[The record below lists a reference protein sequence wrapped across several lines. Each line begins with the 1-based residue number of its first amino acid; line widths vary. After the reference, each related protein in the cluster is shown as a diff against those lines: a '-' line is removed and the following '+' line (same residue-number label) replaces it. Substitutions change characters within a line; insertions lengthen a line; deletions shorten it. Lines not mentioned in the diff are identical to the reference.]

1 MDGSITTITQQQLAL
16 DADAEADRMPNDP
29 TQLEIRQAM
38 LEIHNSRR
46 AQAKHLRRQLARWRW
61 QAPHCPM
68 ELSRLMLSLRS

>member
-1 MDGSITTITQQQLAL
+1 MDGEITTITQQQLAM

-29 TQLEIRQAM
+29 TQLEIRRAM

-61 QAPHCPM
+61 QAPHCPT
-68 ELSRLMLSLRS
+68 ELSRLMLSCRS

>member
-38 LEIHNSRR
+38 LEIHRSHR
-46 AQAKHLRRQLARWRW
+46 ARTKHLRRQLAQWRW

-68 ELSRLMLSLRS
+68 ELSRLMLSSRS